1 VKISVIILAA
11 GGSKR
16 MGEPNKLLLL
26 IDGKPMIHSV
36 CKMVLGARVNQVV
49 LVTGY
54 QSNKIEKSIPEGINT
69 IVHNRKWES
78 GMMSSICAGMSRLDK
93 DVEGNMIVLGDM
105 PLISTITINRIIK
118 EFNKH
123 SGKHI
128 IYPEYNNRQANPVIF
143 PRKYFPEILKSKG
156 DNGCKKVLKKYPG
169 NAVGIPINTDEVII
183 DCDTRDDYLL
193 IEKKLLNNVKT

>member
-1 VKISVIILAA
+1 MKISVIILAA

-16 MGEPNKLLLL
+16 MGELNKLLLL

-36 CKMVLGARVNQVV
+36 CKMVLGARVNQIV

-93 DVEGNMIVLGDM
+93 DVEGNM
-105 PLISTITINRIIK
+105 K
-118 EFNKH
+118 ETQRKH
-123 SGKHI
+123 QGETKGHGG
-128 IYPEYNNRQANPVIF
+128 NT
-143 PRKYFPEILKSKG
+143 KSLRTRYEGMMKG
-156 DNGCKKVLKKYPG
+156 
-169 NAVGIPINTDEVII
+169 T
-183 DCDTRDDYLL
+183 
-193 IEKKLLNNVKT
+193 